1 MLHFDEKE
9 LSRQIERLSKEHRI
23 AFAAACAQRL
33 IPSYERFSKK
43 TGKGNYP
50 LLVNT
55 IEDLWKDLTNG
66 QAVEKDIDER
76 ISTCMGLIPGEDDEP
91 WISEQACAEDAASAL
106 AYALRCLRT
115 GEPQEAAWAARRAYE
130 CLDHYVIN
138 SEKIDTNVSGAE
150 VRVLSHPLI
159 QTELSR
165 QQRDLN
171 QLVNRSVTV
180 EQLKARAQFESSSF
194 LP

>member
-9 LSRQIERLSKEHRI
+9 LSRQIERLSKEHRV

-50 LLVNT
+50 SLVNT
-55 IEDLWKDLTNG
+55 IEDLWKSLTNG

-76 ISTCMGLIPGEDDEP
+76 ISTCMDLIPGEDDEP
-91 WISEQACAEDAASAL
+91 WITEQACAEDAASAL

-115 GEPQEAAWAARRAYE
+115 GESQEAAWAARRAYE

-150 VRVLSHPLI
+150 VQVLSHPLI
-159 QTELSR
+159 QTELGR

-171 QLVNRSVTV
+171 QLVNRSVTI
-180 EQLKARAQFESSSF
+180 EQLKERAQFESASF